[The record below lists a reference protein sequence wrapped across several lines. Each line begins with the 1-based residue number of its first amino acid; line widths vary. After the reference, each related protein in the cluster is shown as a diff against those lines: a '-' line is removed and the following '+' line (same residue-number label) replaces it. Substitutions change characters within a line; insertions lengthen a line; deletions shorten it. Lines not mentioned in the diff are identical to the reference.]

1 MTNDD
6 LREVIERLARIET
19 SLENYLEHNK
29 DHEDR
34 LRSVETRQRFLQGAS
49 GVFAAVLGFLGYHV
63 TLH

>member
-1 MTNDD
+1 MT
-6 LREVIERLARIET
+6 EAQQETIERLTRIET
-19 SLENYLEHNK
+19 LLEQFVEHNK

-34 LRSVETRQRFLQGAS
+34 MRSVETRQRFLQGAS